1 MNHLPANTDPYVVQH
16 PEGTRVMM
24 YLGVIPTKQ
33 DRTRLAV
40 HLASWGH
47 LNSLLILNV
56 FSLEELY
63 KLLLYEL
70 LGARRQQVLLKLQS
84 RIITHQRK
92 HLNNIVHVL
101 RSSSVPSV
109 VRAKDVVLS
118 SGVPSPGSGDK
129 APDRSHPRR
138 NGASRAKGS
147 RRKCQPVSPRIV
159 YVPSE

>member
-16 PEGTRVMM
+16 PEGTRGMM

-101 RSSSVPSV
+101 RSSSVSSV
-109 VRAKDVVLS
+109 VRAKDVFLS
-118 SGVPSPGSGDK
+118 SGVPSPGSGGK
-129 APDRSHPRR
+129 TKDRGHTGRD
-138 NGASRAKGS
+138 GARRAKGS
-147 RRKCQPVSPRIV
+147 RRERQSLPARIV
-159 YVPSE
+159 HVPSD